1 MFPANTIPA
10 LEMTDSSTPNTSAP
24 ALFKVVVT
32 GSECT
37 GKTTL
42 VQALAAR
49 FKTAFSTEGARNY
62 LDQVQRPLSFAD
74 VEPIAHR
81 QISLEGQALEQADNL
96 VILDTD
102 LLSTV
107 IYSHHY
113 YGECKNWIIEMAV
126 SRIADLYL
134 LCDIDVPWTEDGL
147 QRDQGELEQRIEVH
161 QAFIS
166 ELNRIQARYAILSGD
181 ADTRLGH
188 AITIIEANL

>member
-1 MFPANTIPA
+1 
-10 LEMTDSSTPNTSAP
+10 MTDSSTTIKSAP

-42 VQALAAR
+42 VQALAGR

>member
-1 MFPANTIPA
+1 
-10 LEMTDSSTPNTSAP
+10 
-24 ALFKVVVT
+24 
-32 GSECT
+32 
-37 GKTTL
+37 
-42 VQALAAR
+42 
-49 FKTAFSTEGARNY
+49 
-62 LDQVQRPLSFAD
+62 
-74 VEPIAHR
+74 
-81 QISLEGQALEQADNL
+81 
-96 VILDTD
+96 
-102 LLSTV
+102 
-107 IYSHHY
+107 
-113 YGECKNWIIEMAV
+113 MAV

>member
-1 MFPANTIPA
+1 
-10 LEMTDSSTPNTSAP
+10 MTDSSSISQSRPV
-24 ALFKVVVT
+24 LFKVVVT

-49 FKTAFSTEGARNY
+49 FRTAFSTEGARNY
-62 LDQVQRPLSFAD
+62 LNQVQRQLYCSD

-81 QISLEGQALEQADNL
+81 QISLEGEAVEQAEKL

-107 IYSHHY
+107 IYSRHY
-113 YGECKNWIIEMAV
+113 YGECKNWIVEMAE

-147 QRDQGELEQRIEVH
+147 QRDQGQPEQRTQVH
-161 QAFIS
+161 QAFI
-166 ELNRIQARYAILSGD
+166 LS
-181 ADTRLGH
+181 LIH
-188 AITIIEANL
+188 I

>member
-1 MFPANTIPA
+1 
-10 LEMTDSSTPNTSAP
+10 MTDSSTTNTSAP

-37 GKTTL
+37 GKSTL

-49 FKTAFSTEGARNY
+49 FRTAFSTEGARNY
-62 LDQVQRPLSFAD
+62 LSQVQRPLSCSD

-81 QISLEGQALEQADNL
+81 QVSLEREALEQAKKL

-113 YGECKNWIIEMAV
+113 YGECKNWIVEMAA

-147 QRDQGELEQRIEVH
+147 QRDQGEPGQRIQGP

-166 ELNRIQARYAILSGD
+166 ELDRIQARYEILSGD
-181 ADTRLGH
+181 ADTRLEH
-188 AITIIEANL
+188 ATTIIEAYL

>member
-1 MFPANTIPA
+1 MKSIPA
-10 LEMTDSSTPNTSAP
+10 SQMTDSSSTSP
-24 ALFKVVVT
+24 SRPVLFKVVVT

-49 FKTAFSTEGARNY
+49 FRTAFSTEGARNY
-62 LDQVQRPLSFAD
+62 LNQVQRPLNFSD

-81 QISLEGQALEQADNL
+81 QISLEGEAVEQAEKL

-107 IYSHHY
+107 IYSRHY
-113 YGECKNWIIEMAV
+113 YGGCKTWITEMAV
-126 SRIADLYL
+126 SRMANLYL
-134 LCDIDVPWTEDGL
+134 VCDIDVPWTEDGL
-147 QRDQGELEQRIEVH
+147 QRDKGEPEQRIQVH

-166 ELNRIQARYAILSGD
+166 ELNRIQAQYAILSGD
-181 ADTRLGH
+181 ADTRLRH